1 MTRSIDVERALDAYL
16 APDGDGVPDRVI
28 DGVLDQIQNTNQLR
42 RGLFAPPRFTPMNT
56 FARAAAVLVIAAVA
70 IGALALL
77 AGPRDGVGTPSASLA
92 SSPSLV
98 PSPSLSSSVTP
109 SAPPIPTLDATF
121 RSTSNGFQI
130 RYPSGWT
137 VRPGVGSWPFGST
150 LSPGHPIADEI
161 VTPSGPSRMRIS
173 IASLPLPS
181 GTTMEEFRA
190 FASPYSSPFQPDP
203 CPPLAPIPGPL
214 TIDSVASEG
223 ASPQKVAAV
232 ISINGCA
239 ALAELGGSIYD
250 IEAIAGER
258 GYEFMLDG
266 HLSPADAQA
275 WLATIR
281 LEPASAPASSTSPS
295 PSASR

>member
-1 MTRSIDVERALDAYL
+1 MTTSIDVERALDAYL

-28 DGVLDQIQNTNQLR
+28 DGVLDQIQNTHQVR
-42 RGLFAPPRFTPMNT
+42 RGLFAPPRFSPMNT

-70 IGALALL
+70 IGALALV
-77 AGPRDGVGTPSASLA
+77 AGPRDGVGTPSASPLA
-92 SSPSLV
+92 S
-98 PSPSLSSSVTP
+98 PSPSSSVAP

-121 RSTSNGFQI
+121 RSTTYGFQI

-137 VRPGVGSWPFGST
+137 VRPGEGPWPFGAT
-150 LSPGHPIADEI
+150 LAPGHATTDQIL
-161 VTPSGPSRMRIS
+161 TPSGSNRMRIS
-173 IASLPLPS
+173 VASLALPG
-181 GTTMEEFRA
+181 GTTMDQFRA

-203 CPPLAPIPGPL
+203 CPPLAPIPGPV
-214 TIDSVASEG
+214 TIDYVASQG
-223 ASPQKVAAV
+223 ANPQKVAAV
-232 ISINGCA
+232 VSINGCA

-250 IEAIAGER
+250 IEVIAGGR

-266 HLSPADAQA
+266 HLSPADAEA

-281 LEPASAPASSTSPS
+281 LEPASAGDASASPS